1 VISGLYTAYNGLGF
15 DPYHLWFSAYG
26 RTLIAKLGVGIDLVK
41 EELSAARLRLASA
54 ALVYHIT
61 IIECTGVAAG
71 SVSRRCI
78 GQKRGQSQDGE
89 QQDDRFHSNIAQSS
103 IARGGIADLGHEP
116 VTVATSDRQNGS
128 KTWA

>member
-41 EELSAARLRLASA
+41 KVSAARLRLASA

-61 IIECTGVAAG
+61 IIECPAWPPG
-71 SVSRRCI
+71 
-78 GQKRGQSQDGE
+78 
-89 QQDDRFHSNIAQSS
+89 
-103 IARGGIADLGHEP
+103 P
-116 VTVATSDRQNGS
+116 
-128 KTWA
+128 

>member
-78 GQKRGQSQDGE
+78 GQKRSQSQTANSKMTDSTPTLRNRPSRAVESLTWG
-89 QQDDRFHSNIAQSS
+89 
-103 IARGGIADLGHEP
+103 
-116 VTVATSDRQNGS
+116 TSQ
-128 KTWA
+128 